1 MNITKYNTLLDG
13 TKIELVKEKATR
25 YPADSLNSPDAIVD
39 CMNTVF
45 SANRQTE
52 EYIWLLCLNT
62 KLKVQGV
69 FEVSHG
75 TINASVVEPA
85 QIYKKAL
92 LCNANGI
99 VLIHN
104 HPSGDST
111 PSQAD
116 IDITRKC
123 VQAGELLH
131 IPVIDHL
138 IIADNT
144 YYSLKEGGY
153 I

>member
-13 TKIELVKEKATR
+13 TKIELVKEKTTR

-52 EYIWLLCLNT
+52 EYMWLLCLNT
-62 KLKVQGV
+62 KMKVQGV

-75 TINASVVEPA
+75 MINCTVAEPA

-92 LCNANGI
+92 LCNSKSI
-99 VLIHN
+99 ILIHN
-104 HPSGDST
+104 HPSGDYT

-116 IDITRKC
+116 IELTRKC
-123 VQAGELLH
+123 EQAGELLNIPLVDH
-131 IPVIDHL
+131 I
-138 IIADNT
+138 IIGQGHC
-144 YYSLKEGGY
+144 SLKACGY
-153 I
+153 F

>member
-13 TKIELVKEKATR
+13 TKLELVKEKTTR
-25 YPADSLNSPDAIVD
+25 YPAQTLNNPDTIVD

-45 SANRQTE
+45 QANRQTE
-52 EYIWLLCLNT
+52 EYMWLLCFNT
-62 KLKVQGV
+62 KMGLQGV

-75 TINASVVEPA
+75 TIDLTVAEPA

-92 LCNANGI
+92 LCNAKSI
-99 VLIHN
+99 ILIHN

-123 VQAGELLH
+123 AQAGELLNIPLLDH
-131 IPVIDHL
+131 IVI
-138 IIADNT
+138 AET
-144 YYSLKEGGY
+144 YCSLKESGY
-153 I
+153 F